1 MHLIDTWARGLGAM
15 MVVAMLTL
23 MSDPAPAVAQGQFSA
38 VARVDGNAITAYDLD
53 QRQTFLTL
61 LRAPGDVRSLALDQL
76 INETI
81 QMREAKK
88 AGIIV
93 DDEQITAGME
103 EFASRGELTA
113 EQLLQLLAQ
122 AGIAAE
128 TFHDFV
134 AAGVTWREYLRATF
148 LPRVTISQADIDAA
162 MAVAVPEP
170 GTRVLL
176 SEIVLPAGDPAS
188 RKASR
193 ARAEGLR
200 NLDEKEFADTAMR
213 FSIGPSRNNGGKMK
227 WLDLTALPPAV
238 GAAVRG
244 LQPGD
249 TSQIIDTEDSVRL
262 YYLHDREE
270 VDAGEP
276 RTVVEYAALLL
287 PGGNAEDVTR
297 IRAEATSCDDLYPIA
312 RGLAPEQLVRD
323 TVQESQVPA
332 AYAGELA
339 LLDPGEISSRVTT
352 SSGAMTV
359 LMLCSRGNE
368 LPRSLTRE
376 MVAEQLRNSRVTTLG
391 QTFLDEQRANA
402 NIELLGN

>member
-1 MHLIDTWARGLGAM
+1 MTL
-15 MVVAMLTL
+15 VAMLAL
-23 MSDPAPAVAQGQFSA
+23 MSGLVPAAAQGQFSP
-38 VARVDGNAITAYDLD
+38 VARVDGVTITAYDLG

-61 LRAPGDVRSLALDQL
+61 LRAPGDVRALALNQL

-81 QMREAKK
+81 QLREARK
-88 AGIIV
+88 AGVVV
-93 DDEQITAGME
+93 DDAQIRAGME
-103 EFASRGELTA
+103 EFAARGELTA
-113 EQLLQLLAQ
+113 DQLLQLLAQ
-122 AGIAAE
+122 GGIAEE
-128 TFHDFV
+128 TFRDFV
-134 AAGVTWREYLRATF
+134 AAGVAWREFLKATI
-148 LPRVTISQADIDAA
+148 LPKVSISQADIDAA

-200 NLDEKEFADTAMR
+200 NLDEQEFADTAMR

-227 WLDLTALPPAV
+227 WLDLTALPPAAS
-238 GAAVRG
+238 AAVRG
-244 LQPGD
+244 LQPGG
-249 TSQIIDTEDSVRL
+249 TSPIIDTEDTVRL
-262 YYLHDREE
+262 YYMHDREE
-270 VDAGEP
+270 VDGGEP

-287 PGGNAEDVTR
+287 PGGSADDTAR
-297 IRAEATSCDDLYPIA
+297 IRAEVTSCDDLYPIA
-312 RGLAPEQLVRD
+312 RGLAPEQLVRE
-323 TVQESQVPA
+323 TVPESQVPA

-352 SSGAMTV
+352 SSGTMAL

-368 LPRSLTRE
+368 LPRSLTRD

-391 QTFLDEQRANA
+391 QVFLDEQRANA
-402 NIELLGN
+402 NIEMLGN

>member
-1 MHLIDTWARGLGAM
+1 MTL
-15 MVVAMLTL
+15 VAMLAL
-23 MSDPAPAVAQGQFSA
+23 MSGLVPAAAQGQFSP
-38 VARVDGNAITAYDLD
+38 VARVDGVAITAYDLG

-61 LRAPGDVRSLALDQL
+61 LRAPGDVRALALNQL

-81 QMREAKK
+81 QLREARK
-88 AGIIV
+88 AGVVV
-93 DDEQITAGME
+93 DDAQIRAGME
-103 EFASRGELTA
+103 EFAARGELTA
-113 EQLLQLLAQ
+113 DQLLQLLAQ
-122 AGIAAE
+122 GGIAEE
-128 TFHDFV
+128 TFRDFV
-134 AAGVTWREYLRATF
+134 AAGVAWREFLKATI
-148 LPRVTISQADIDAA
+148 LPKVSISQADIDAA

-200 NLDEKEFADTAMR
+200 NLDEQEFADTAMR

-227 WLDLTALPPAV
+227 WLDLTALPPAAS
-238 GAAVRG
+238 AAVRG
-244 LQPGD
+244 LQPGG
-249 TSQIIDTEDSVRL
+249 TSPIIDTEDTVRL
-262 YYLHDREE
+262 YYMHDREE
-270 VDAGEP
+270 VDGGEP

-287 PGGNAEDVTR
+287 PGGSADDTAR
-297 IRAEATSCDDLYPIA
+297 IRAEVTSCDDLYPIA
-312 RGLAPEQLVRD
+312 RGLAPEQLVRE
-323 TVQESQVPA
+323 TVPESQVPA

-352 SSGAMTV
+352 SSGTMAL

-368 LPRSLTRE
+368 LPRSLTRD

-391 QTFLDEQRANA
+391 QVFLDEQRANA
-402 NIELLGN
+402 NIEMLGN